1 MCVNQASQTFF
12 SLVSFPTRTHTHTHS
27 LSVVCVGA
35 PHSPGNQRSRVRRV
49 RRQKCVFVFACERK
63 KKKEKKKSG
72 RMRGKRVPH
81 CTLTSRI
88 ASCLAPPPPSCRR
101 ILWARGPLSCGMEQQ
116 KYSHS
121 LTQSH
126 ANTLT
131 STPTLGCFSR
141 CWNLKLAGKDCTRAI
156 AFWSLEESDM
166 HGNIVS
172 LNPHT
177 QTAHIPSVPP
187 PQLWL
192 IVLSHATC
200 ILRFAAPVAFC
211 SFHCSR
217 TLRTSSTRVLMRFA
231 PFSRVFVC
239 QRKVE

>member
-88 ASCLAPPPPSCRR
+88 ASCLAPPLHLAAEFYGPEGPYHVVWNNKNTHTHS
-101 ILWARGPLSCGMEQQ
+101 LSHMQTHSQAHPLS
-116 KYSHS
+116 
-121 LTQSH
+121 
-126 ANTLT
+126 
-131 STPTLGCFSR
+131 
-141 CWNLKLAGKDCTRAI
+141 
-156 AFWSLEESDM
+156 
-166 HGNIVS
+166 
-172 LNPHT
+172 
-177 QTAHIPSVPP
+177 
-187 PQLWL
+187 
-192 IVLSHATC
+192 
-200 ILRFAAPVAFC
+200 VAFLVAG
-211 SFHCSR
+211 
-217 TLRTSSTRVLMRFA
+217 T
-231 PFSRVFVC
+231 
-239 QRKVE
+239 